1 MRAYPVREY
10 IGLYWAY
17 LGPLPAPEIP
27 RYDVWVRR
35 DGRRRIVVQ
44 PTLDC
49 NWFQTM
55 ENAADPV
62 HADILHHEPHSR
74 RGVHVTSSTR
84 GNVDDIESYSFYATP
99 IGLMKKRVHRDGSG
113 NEHPLIFPNN
123 LRVGNTTQIRV
134 PEDDARTMV
143 FRIIFDPTP
152 DGSLVDESEDPP
164 VEYTLPYKVPANAV
178 HPVARHQMRLVDVPG
193 YNSSDWVQ
201 GQDYMAWE
209 TQGAIADR
217 TDERLATSDRGIVML
232 REMLAA
238 EIEKVQQGD
247 DPLGVIRDPN
257 HEMVDTNLETDVIV
271 HMRAGRVVGGVS
283 APPSR

>member
-1 MRAYPVREY
+1 
-10 IGLYWAY
+10 
-17 LGPLPAPEIP
+17 
-27 RYDVWVRR
+27 VWVRR

-134 PEDDARTMV
+134 PEDDTRTMV

-152 DGSLVDESEDPP
+152 DGSLVDEFEDPP
-164 VEYTLPYKVPANAV
+164 VEYTLPYKVPAGAV

-238 EIEKVQQGD
+238 EIAKVQQGV
-247 DPLGVIRDPN
+247 DPLGVIRDPDL
-257 HEMVDTNLETDVIV
+257 EIVDTNLEADVIV